1 MLCDDDGFTLC
12 VMAFMMM
19 EASHLKEID
28 AQIQE
33 IKQEN
38 MTNITPRITPAPII
52 PNLEKKNKKKML
64 MKSCLIVFM
73 IGILILQNALNKAQ
87 NLLVLKTIL

>member
-28 AQIQE
+28 AQIQA

-38 MTNITPRITPAPII
+38 TTNIIPRITASPII
-52 PNLEKKNKKKML
+52 PHLEKKQKKML
-64 MKSCLIVFM
+64 MKSYLIVFM
-73 IGILILQNALNKAQ
+73 IGILILQNALNKVQ
-87 NLLVLKTIL
+87 ILLVLKTIL

>member
-1 MLCDDDGFTLC
+1 MQKAQNFSTLIYERFFRILSKAKNMLCDDDGFTLC

-38 MTNITPRITPAPII
+38 TTNIIPRITPSPII
-52 PNLEKKNKKKML
+52 PHLEKKQKK
-64 MKSCLIVFM
+64 CL
-73 IGILILQNALNKAQ
+73 
-87 NLLVLKTIL
+87 

>member
-38 MTNITPRITPAPII
+38 MTNITPRITPVLSYLILRKI
-52 PNLEKKNKKKML
+52 EKML